1 MGNGQRGLAYLAGVS
16 DEGNIHRLSR
26 YGRLLEGGGDQFRRA
41 WMGSYDDGERWK
53 GFERHRVMSMM
64 KSEEASSMDDDMHAT
79 RRERNSKSGTL
90 GDWGIQEA
98 RPWPTRAA
106 SHDLAGFWTTRMS
119 RFDSGPYRSSGFN
132 SRLASSFV
140 PRLSGA
146 ESGCSRIST
155 SISSCSPHARG
166 KRKRRP
172 ISSEKIERRAIRRTQ
187 EYVRTQ
193 SYAIEN
199 AIEMIRFLQKPLEFG
214 RLLIK

>member
-1 MGNGQRGLAYLAGVS
+1 MPAAWTMTCTRPDVSEIQSRGPQVT
-16 DEGNIHRLSR
+16 
-26 YGRLLEGGGDQFRRA
+26 GGDI
-41 WMGSYDDGERWK
+41 GSPTVADK
-53 GFERHRVMSMM
+53 GGNY
-64 KSEEASSMDDDMHAT
+64 A
-79 RRERNSKSGTL
+79 
-90 GDWGIQEA
+90 
-98 RPWPTRAA
+98 
-106 SHDLAGFWTTRMS
+106 LAGFWTTRMS
-119 RFDSGPYRSSGFN
+119 RFYSGPYRSSGFN

-172 ISSEKIERRAIRRTQ
+172 ISSQKIERRAIRRTQ
-187 EYVRTQ
+187 EYVTTQ

>member
-1 MGNGQRGLAYLAGVS
+1 
-16 DEGNIHRLSR
+16 
-26 YGRLLEGGGDQFRRA
+26 
-41 WMGSYDDGERWK
+41 
-53 GFERHRVMSMM
+53 MM
-64 KSEEASSMDDDMHAT
+64 KSEEASGVDGDTHAT

-119 RFDSGPYRSSGFN
+119 RFYSGPYRSSGFN
-132 SRLASSFV
+132 SRLAPSFV
-140 PRLSGA
+140 PRTRGA
-146 ESGCSRIST
+146 ESGCSRISA

-172 ISSEKIERRAIRRTQ
+172 ISSQKIERRAIRRSP